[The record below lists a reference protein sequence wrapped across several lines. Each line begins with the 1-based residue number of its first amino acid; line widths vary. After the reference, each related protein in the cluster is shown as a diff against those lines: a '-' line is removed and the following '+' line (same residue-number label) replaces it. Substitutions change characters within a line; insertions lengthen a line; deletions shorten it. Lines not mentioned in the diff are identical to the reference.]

1 MTAELRIT
9 SPDETTA
16 ADYGRGHGGDPTVI
30 DDLYGTAVGGQS
42 CVRDD
47 PELGPQD
54 NSRRLSHET
63 VGSLRF
69 TSAVIVK
76 A

>member
-1 MTAELRIT
+1 
-9 SPDETTA
+9 
-16 ADYGRGHGGDPTVI
+16 VI